1 MEKSGLFLYIVNM
14 TDTDAN
20 LKAHQGM
27 IPKPFKLRLAQM
39 LRRAFNEQVFA
50 YIAVLFALG
59 LGGATYALLS
69 SEAYLQYGSD
79 LAGVLLGVDV
89 IAIIILL
96 SFVGKRVIQLISGR
110 KRRMAGYQLHWRLV
124 TLFGVITVIPAII
137 IVAFSVFVLDFSLRG
152 WFSERISTTVN
163 ESVTIAESY
172 LEEHIQSVRGQVLA
186 MANDINREASSLS
199 GDRRRLD
206 AFLTN
211 QAGVRNLSEAL
222 IVDSSGQIIANS
234 RFAYAVTFSSL
245 DDEFFQTIRGGD
257 VAITQTAITNRIR
270 AGVRLNRFI
279 DGYLLVGR
287 FIDPNVSNAVA
298 QTQLAVSEYQ
308 SLDIRQFD
316 LKVSFALLFGMAAL
330 LLLLAAMWVGLNF
343 ANAIVLPIG
352 SVIQVA
358 EQVRSGNLASRVND
372 IKSNDEIA
380 RLGNSFNNM
389 LDEMSKN
396 RGELVEANRQLDK
409 RREFTE
415 AVLAGVSS
423 GVIGIDKHKVVTLPN
438 LAALSMLGL
447 NRAQILGRRLAD
459 VVPEFEELLD
469 NVDKPG
475 RRNREQN
482 IEIIQDDQ
490 MRNLLARI
498 TTETV
503 AKRVVGY
510 VVTFEDV
517 SDLLDA
523 QRKAAW
529 SDIARRI
536 AHEIKNPLTPIQL
549 AAERLGAKYMP
560 EDKTDKKTFST
571 YIDTIVRQVD
581 DIKRLVNEFSSFA
594 RMPAPEMDNHDVL
607 DIINN
612 QLVLFKGADNR
623 TTDGGASFIKGAM
636 PSSPLMLLCDDGL
649 IRQAITNILQNSV
662 DAMMEADISPVKI
675 RLDVIADDSNIH
687 IIITDNGPGL
697 PLDNISN
704 LTEPYVT
711 HRTNGTGLGLAIVQK
726 IIEDHSGELILENA
740 PNDDDLNGARVAFIF
755 PKRIQ

>member
-447 NRAQILGRRLAD
+447 DRAQILGRRLAD

-594 RMPAPEMDNHDVL
+594 RMPAPEMDKHDVL